1 MKVLFKSL
9 LTGLVIP
16 WLLVSPFVG
25 FALLLL
31 ANNGWLALICMWLIA
46 SFFFLLVKAV
56 GQMAPIPA
64 RDE

>member
-1 MKVLFKSL
+1 MKALFKSL

-31 ANNGWLALICMWLIA
+31 ANNGWLALICLWLIA
-46 SFFFLLVKAV
+46 WFFFLTAKLT
-56 GQMAPIPA
+56 GQLASSA
-64 RDE
+64 DASR